1 MSTTNFDAASAAR
14 RRRRMRI
21 ANVPMRALLSLPF
34 KTPLGGKLMLV
45 EYTGRKTGKQY
56 RQPLS
61 YTRDGDVLLTPGGG
75 NWTLSLSDGRRVPAR
90 LAGKKVWLSPE
101 LIKEPDEAGRV
112 LRRMADLNP
121 ALTRFV
127 PLPRKSDGSFE
138 AEPLANAI
146 KHGFRVVRWEIV
158 G

>member
-1 MSTTNFDAASAAR
+1 MTAPFDAATAAR

-34 KTPLGGKLMLV
+34 KTPLSARLMLI
-45 EYTGRKTGKQY
+45 EYTGRKTGKRY

-75 NWTLSLSDGRRVPAR
+75 NWTLSLADGRRVRAR
-90 LAGKKVWLSPE
+90 VAGKQVWLSPE
-101 LIKEPDEAGRV
+101 LIKDADDAGR
-112 LRRMADLNP
+112 LLHRMAELNP

-127 PLPRKSDGSFE
+127 PLPHKPDGSFE
-138 AEPLANAI
+138 PEPLQNAI
-146 KHGFRVVRWEIV
+146 KHGFRVVRWRVV